1 MNLETWITYVIA
13 CAVLSAV
20 PGPSVLLITGQ
31 AMAKGLKAAFL
42 CLAGETVGGTVLIL
56 LSLLGVGTLLAA
68 SSALFVVIKWLGVV
82 YLAYLGVR
90 QIVTAR
96 EQRQLSSVEAQHS
109 VQSSQGS
116 FNSGFLTAL
125 LNPKAIVFYMA
136 FLSQFFN
143 PSGNHLLQYTIL
155 ITTSAVVSGLI
166 LACYAV
172 GASQAR
178 KFLRGRKAQ
187 RNVSYASGGIYLG
200 GSMLMA
206 TTR

>member
-1 MNLETWITYVIA
+1 MSFETWITYVVA

-31 AMAKGLKAAFL
+31 AMTKGLRAAFL

-56 LSLLGVGTLLAA
+56 LSLLGVGAVLAA
-68 SSALFVVIKWLGVV
+68 SSALFVVIKWLGVL
-82 YLAYLGVR
+82 YLAYLGIR
-90 QIVTAR
+90 QIVAAR
-96 EQRQLSSVEAQHS
+96 KQSQLSSIEVQHS
-109 VQSSQGS
+109 VPSSQGS
-116 FNSGFLTAL
+116 FNAGFLTAL

-143 PSGNHLLQYTIL
+143 PSGNHLLQYTVL
-155 ITTSAVVSGLI
+155 IITSAIVSGLI
-166 LACYAV
+166 LACYAI

-178 KFLRGRKAQ
+178 KLLTGRRAQ